1 MIDRTPVSDV
11 YAIAHS
17 EKEQQLKIAVVC
29 PGVGL
34 VQRGF
39 ERLFYD
45 LFQLMKD
52 DYEVTLFKGGGA
64 RNKREKVLPFLHRN
78 GFLVKMLPVHKLFG
92 RTAMHTETVTF
103 VMALLPHLIKGRYD
117 IVHCIDPPLTRFL
130 FKIRN
135 LFGLKFRILYTEG
148 CAMAPAD
155 YPPADH
161 MQQISRV
168 SYDEARKAGIPESY
182 MTLLP
187 CGIYP
192 ERFHVP
198 KDRAE
203 LRRAYGIDETTF
215 VILSV
220 AALNRKHKRI
230 DHLVDELTLLQGDF
244 LVWMDGSL
252 DHGDAD
258 LVPLAKKRLGDRCR
272 ITHVPSEKV
281 GELYRLA
288 DVMVHCSIFEAFG
301 LAIVEGASTG
311 LPVITDHA
319 DHFQWLLQNPASWVD
334 MRERGALCKRLA
346 MLMADRN
353 TLDSIRAGEETLAR
367 FSWHNLK
374 EVYKKL
380 YRHMTNVSLQN
391 KNHCAGLK

>member
-1 MIDRTPVSDV
+1 MLPENKQV
-11 YAIAHS
+11 
-17 EKEQQLKIAVVC
+17 KIAVVC

-45 LFQLMKD
+45 VFGLMKNEFD
-52 DYEVTLFKGGGA
+52 ITLFKGGGA
-64 RNKREKVLPFLHRN
+64 ENPGEKVLTFFHRN
-78 GFLVKMLPVHKLFG
+78 GLGVKVLPLHKLFG

-117 IVHCIDPPLTRFL
+117 IVHAIDPPLTRFL
-130 FKIRN
+130 FRIRN
-135 LFGLKFRILYTEG
+135 LFGLKFRLLYTEG
-148 CAMAPAD
+148 CAMPPAD

-161 MQQISRV
+161 MQQIAKV
-168 SYDEARKAGIPESY
+168 TYDEACRAGISEEY

-192 ERFHVP
+192 ERFHTS
-198 KDRAE
+198 KSREE
-203 LRRAYGIDETTF
+203 LRRAHGVGEKTF

-230 DHLVDELTLLQGDF
+230 DYLIEEASRLKGDF

-252 DHGDAD
+252 DHGDTD
-258 LVPLAKKRLGDRCR
+258 LIPLARKRLGNKCR
-272 ITHVPSEKV
+272 ITHVPSEQV

-288 DVMVHCSIFEAFG
+288 DVMVHCSAFEAFG

-311 LPVITDHA
+311 LPVITHNA
-319 DHFQWLLQNPASWVD
+319 DHFQWLLQNPAAWVD
-334 MRERGALCKRLA
+334 MQEDGALGRRLT
-346 MLMADRN
+346 LLQADRQALEA
-353 TLDSIRAGEETLAR
+353 TRSDKEALAR
-367 FSWHNLK
+367 FSWHELK
-374 EVYKKL
+374 EAYKNL
-380 YRHMTNVSLQN
+380 YRKVSGGPIQ
-391 KNHCAGLK
+391 KNEHCAGLR

>member
-1 MIDRTPVSDV
+1 MIDRKPAVDGNALTRSG
-11 YAIAHS
+11 
-17 EKEQQLKIAVVC
+17 KEQLKIAVVC

-45 LFQLMKD
+45 LFLLMKNEFD
-52 DYEVTLFKGGGA
+52 VTLFKGGGI
-64 RNKREKVLPFLHRN
+64 RNRSEKVLPFFHRN
-78 GFLVKMLPVHKLFG
+78 GLLVKILPIHELFG

-103 VMALLPHLIKGRYD
+103 VLALLPHLIKNQYD
-117 IVHCIDPPLTRFL
+117 IVHSIDPPLTRFL

-135 LFGLKFRILYTEG
+135 LFRLKFKILYTEG
-148 CAMAPAD
+148 CAMPPCD

-161 MQQISRV
+161 MQQIAKAT
-168 SYDEARKAGIPESY
+168 YDDARKAGIPEEY

-192 ERFHVP
+192 ERFHISQS
-198 KDRAE
+198 REE
-203 LRRAYGIDETTF
+203 LRRAFNVGEDTF

-230 DHLVDELTLLQGDF
+230 DYLIDELSRLQGDF

-258 LVPLAKKRLGDRCR
+258 LISLARKRLGDKCR

-288 DVMVHCSIFEAFG
+288 DVMVHCSVFEAFG

-311 LPVITDHA
+311 LPVVTHNTDH
-319 DHFQWLLQNPASWVD
+319 FRWLLQNPASWVD
-334 MRERGALCKRLA
+334 MKAGGALSGRLA
-346 MLMADRN
+346 SLQVDRKALEGVRADKEV
-353 TLDSIRAGEETLAR
+353 LVR
-367 FSWHNLK
+367 FSWHGLK
-374 EVYKKL
+374 EAYKNL
-380 YRHMTNVSLQN
+380 YCKMNNIPIQN
-391 KNHCAGLK
+391 NKHCSGLR